1 MDSIKSKLQNL
12 QFLSDSLIRGDD
24 LTIEKYF
31 LELGFLAER
40 FYQEIDFL
48 YYLEKLHMTLCF
60 KSCDLQIED
69 GFKISKLSKNILV
82 TKKG

>member
-40 FYQEIDFL
+40 FNQEIDFL

-60 KSCDLQIED
+60 KSYDLQIED

>member
-40 FYQEIDFL
+40 FNQEIDFL
-48 YYLEKLHMTLCF
+48 YYLEKLHMTLF
-60 KSCDLQIED
+60 QIM
-69 GFKISKLSKNILV
+69 
-82 TKKG
+82 

>member
-40 FYQEIDFL
+40 FNQEIDFL
-48 YYLEKLHMTLCF
+48 
-60 KSCDLQIED
+60 
-69 GFKISKLSKNILV
+69 
-82 TKKG
+82 